1 MASREPETTPD
12 RAERRPAGID
22 SGSFRRS
29 MGHLPTGVT
38 VVTAI
43 GTTGPSGLTANAV
56 VSLSLDPPLML
67 ACLDR
72 GSRTLRA
79 VEEAGRFGVNVL
91 AADQADV
98 ARSFATKLEMREKWE
113 GIAWSERDGIPA
125 IDGIVVWVGCE
136 LRDVL
141 AGGDHVIV
149 TGAALDVGAGDG
161 EPLVFYRGSYMG
173 LGEAP

>member
-1 MASREPETTPD
+1 MPSRETEPSGVGHTDAVTAD
-12 RAERRPAGID
+12 R
-22 SGSFRRS
+22 FRDAMTR
-29 MGHLPTGVT
+29 LPTAVT
-38 VVTAI
+38 VVTAF
-43 GTTGPSGLTANAV
+43 GEAGPSGLTANAV
-56 VSLSLDPPLML
+56 ASLSLDPPLML

-79 VEEAGRFGVNVL
+79 VQHAGRFGVNVL

-98 ARSFATKLEMREKWE
+98 ASAFATKVEMHEKWE
-113 GIAWSERDGIPA
+113 GLGWRERGAIPA
-125 IDGIVVWVGCE
+125 LDGIVVWAACE

-149 TGAALDVGAGDG
+149 TGRVLDVAHRDAD
-161 EPLVFYRGSYMG
+161 PLVFYRGAYMG